1 MTKLKE
7 LSVSELHQRIKDA
20 TDELIAREIEEV
32 KPLKTEKRVAEVGEK
47 VVITNPSRRNEAY
60 KGEVYTVSHSRRG
73 SVGVDVEEIEVT
85 NNYWAFYHKEYEVL
99 VEEKPIK
106 PKSANQQRAELI
118 QRAREFVG
126 KYSPIVR
133 LGDSTLTDRV
143 GDVSIEFVVNE
154 GKRTVVVIPR
164 RLYLTNSVVKES
176 IGIAKC
182 HPDDVFNADI
192 GKAIALARALEIEVP
207 EEFLD
212 AIQPTEKVIGM
223 LIRNTERLQHN
234 PIGTVKQLVR
244 RSDYRPNVHNAV
256 LNSVF
261 DNSSVIIDDTN
272 AEYAT

>member
-118 QRAREFVG
+118 QRTRE
-126 KYSPIVR
+126 
-133 LGDSTLTDRV
+133 
-143 GDVSIEFVVNE
+143 
-154 GKRTVVVIPR
+154 
-164 RLYLTNSVVKES
+164 
-176 IGIAKC
+176 
-182 HPDDVFNADI
+182 
-192 GKAIALARALEIEVP
+192 
-207 EEFLD
+207 
-212 AIQPTEKVIGM
+212 
-223 LIRNTERLQHN
+223 
-234 PIGTVKQLVR
+234 
-244 RSDYRPNVHNAV
+244 
-256 LNSVF
+256 
-261 DNSSVIIDDTN
+261 
-272 AEYAT
+272 